1 MRILLVEDEKIT
13 RVALSTALHRE
24 KHEVAACE
32 SGVEAIER
40 IRELGFDV
48 VITDLRLP
56 GVGGI
61 EVLREAKLRD
71 PDCVVIVVTAFG
83 TVETA
88 VEALKLGAY
97 DYLRKPYSPEKLI
110 NMLAKISE
118 LRDVR
123 SENTLLKRRLERY
136 ESRTIVGHSAPM
148 LKLLETVRVLASRDV
163 AVLIEGESGTG
174 KELVARALHDQSP
187 RRAMPFV
194 PIACG
199 AIPETLLE
207 SELFGHEKGSF
218 SGATSRQVGYFERA
232 DRGTAFIDDVDDLPL
247 AMQVKLLRALQEHEF
262 ARVGGQAPLK
272 LDIRVVCATKVD
284 LGELVRAGRFREDL
298 YYRLNIVPLRLPPL
312 RQRPG
317 DIPPLV
323 EHFLSKHGASEA
335 ARKRAADLLP
345 EMSRHAWPGNVRE
358 LENVIQRI
366 VALPE
371 SLDFGI
377 DGTQLRHEGLRP
389 PVHGEGI
396 ELPFAYEEYLEAVDR
411 EIITR
416 ALAQAA
422 NNVSAGAKLLGIPR
436 TTLRS
441 KMEKY
446 GISAAP

>member
-13 RVALSTALHRE
+13 RVALSSALHRE
-24 KHEVAACE
+24 KHEVVACE
-32 SGVEAIER
+32 NGREALER
-40 IRELGFDV
+40 IHEQPFDV
-48 VITDLRLP
+48 AITDLRLP
-56 GVGGI
+56 GAGGI
-61 EVLREAKLRD
+61 EVLREVKLKD

-123 SENTLLKRRLERY
+123 SENTLLKRRLARY
-136 ESRTIVGHSAPM
+136 ESGTIVGDSAPM
-148 LKLLETVRVLASRDV
+148 RTLLETVRVLASRDV

-174 KELVARALHDQSP
+174 KELIARALHDQSP
-187 RRAMPFV
+187 RHAMPFV

-247 AMQVKLLRALQEHEF
+247 AMQVKLLRALQEHQF
-262 ARVGGQAPLK
+262 TRIGGQAPLK
-272 LDIRVVCATKVD
+272 LDLRVVCATKVN
-284 LGELVRAGRFREDL
+284 LGDLVRAGRFREDL
-298 YYRLNIVPLRLPPL
+298 YYRLNIVPLHLPPL
-312 RQRPG
+312 RERPG
-317 DIPPLV
+317 DIPRLV
-323 EHFLSKHGASEA
+323 EHFLSKYGASDA
-335 ARKRAADLLP
+335 ARRRAADLLP
-345 EMSRHAWPGNVRE
+345 EMTHHAWPGNVRE
-358 LENVIQRI
+358 LENVVQRI
-366 VALPE
+366 VVLPE

-377 DGTQLRHEGLRP
+377 DGTRPRP
-389 PVHGEGI
+389 PGLQLPGPSGGI
-396 ELPFAYEEYLEAVDR
+396 ALPLAYEEYLEAIDR

-446 GISAAP
+446 GISAAT

>member
-13 RVALSTALHRE
+13 RVTLSTALHRE

-32 SGVEAIER
+32 SGVEAIEK
-40 IRELGFDV
+40 IHEQGFDV

-61 EVLREAKLRD
+61 EVLREAKLTD

-97 DYLRKPYSPEKLI
+97 DYLRKPYSPEKVI
-110 NMLAKISE
+110 NMLAKINE

-136 ESRTIVGHSAPM
+136 ESRTIVGDSAPM
-148 LKLLETVRVLASRDV
+148 RKLLETVRVLASRDV

-262 ARVGGQAPLK
+262 ARVGGQAPLR
-272 LDIRVVCATKVD
+272 LDIRVVCATKVN
-284 LGELVRAGRFREDL
+284 LGDLVRAGRFREDL

-317 DIPPLV
+317 DIPSLV

-335 ARKRAADLLP
+335 ARRRAADLLP
-345 EMSRHAWPGNVRE
+345 EMTRHAWPGNVRE
-358 LENVIQRI
+358 LENVVQRI
-366 VALPE
+366 VVLPE

-377 DGTQLRHEGLRP
+377 DGTQLRQAALRQP
-389 PVHGEGI
+389 ARVEGI
-396 ELPFAYEEYLEAVDR
+396 DLPFAYEEYLEAIDR

-422 NNVSAGAKLLGIPR
+422 NNISAGAKLLGIPR

>member
-1 MRILLVEDEKIT
+1 MTILLVEDEKIT
-13 RVALSTALHRE
+13 RVALSSALHRE
-24 KHEVAACE
+24 KHEVVACE

-40 IRELGFDV
+40 IHEQGFDV

-61 EVLREAKLRD
+61 EVLREAKLKD
-71 PDCVVIVVTAFG
+71 PSCVVIVVTAFG

-110 NMLAKISE
+110 NMLAKIRE

-123 SENTLLKRRLERY
+123 SENTLLKCRLQRY
-136 ESRTIVGHSAPM
+136 ENGTIVGDSAPM
-148 LKLLETVRVLASRDV
+148 RTLLETVRVLASRDV
-163 AVLIEGESGTG
+163 AVLLEGESGTG

-187 RRAMPFV
+187 RHAMPFV

-199 AIPETLLE
+199 AIPDTLIE

-262 ARVGGQAPLK
+262 ARIGGQTPLK

-284 LGELVRAGRFREDL
+284 LGDLVRAGRFREDL

-312 RQRPG
+312 RERRE
-317 DIPPLV
+317 DIPRLI
-323 EHFLSKHGASEA
+323 EHFLAKYDASDA
-335 ARKRAADLLP
+335 ARRRAADLLP
-345 EMSRHAWPGNVRE
+345 ELANHPWPGNVRE
-358 LENVIQRI
+358 LENVVQRI
-366 VALPE
+366 VVLPE
-371 SLDFGI
+371 CPDFGI
-377 DGTQLRHEGLRP
+377 NGTSPRASGLP
-389 PVHGEGI
+389 PAHPAVTAG
-396 ELPFAYEEYLEAVDR
+396 LPVAYEEYLEAIDR

-416 ALAQAA
+416 ALAQTG

-441 KMEKY
+441 KMDKY
-446 GISAAP
+446 GISATP